1 MKRRILAAALTLCLT
16 MSLVP
21 TAAFAVGGKS
31 FDDVNGHW
39 GQASVERWAGY
50 GVFNGD
56 DAGNFNPD
64 KQMTR
69 AEFATMLANMMG
81 YTAKADKSFG
91 DVASDAWY
99 ADAILK
105 LAAAG
110 VMLGDNNGNA
120 NPNKPISRAEAAVMM
135 CRAFNIQP
143 SNASLNFADSA
154 NVADWARGSMAA
166 LAEKGMMNGVG
177 NNQLAPLAN
186 ITRASVAKLVDN
198 MISEYVTESKTISG
212 DVKGIVLVVGDV
224 DVTVKDATLSENL
237 IVAPKAAGA
246 EVVLT
251 GSTKASD
258 VYVDAA
264 ANVKVDAQATAGD
277 VQLSAPKAAAEVAG
291 KVDTVA
297 TTAAAADAAVTV
309 AKDAAVSK
317 VEVAAPNTN
326 LNVAGKVDTVN
337 VASSAT
343 GAEVKTESSAAIS
356 NVTTSATDVKVSGTG
371 KVENVTANSGTVA
384 VTTPGT
390 KVENKTDSAD
400 NVTANGKPV
409 PPATGGTT
417 TPTKPSGSGGGG
429 GGGTSYTYTVSIGTF
444 EGGKITAN
452 KTQTN
457 DKETIT
463 LTAEPNEGWKLVEVK
478 VTAPGATVATPV
490 TMTGNTGTFTL
501 DAAGTYT
508 VTATFTNPCGGVVA
522 GMFDNLANVKTWL
535 KENGVTATDE
545 AIDSMLNT
553 NFGTPSEP
561 WLFIYLKKG
570 TDAVSVVPGTALS
583 FTVDGKTTA
592 ATWGQT
598 TGQGNLFSVWVGG
611 SHANQDVLPFDGSAG
626 NIVVTA
632 NVGDVT
638 YTSNVVE
645 YVKQG
650 VDADKLVSVT
660 IDNGSGT
667 PTTTKKLPE
676 EKVPLIAPTVEDKYF
691 TGWTVK
697 VGATDATPIAAEVAE
712 YTVPND
718 CTSAITITAQF
729 VDITPAETTFRTP
742 GHAKGTNEATEVQ
755 NFDYAN
761 EYKAAGLSYENS
773 TITVNTAKLMSYI
786 AAGTAKETTKDATSP
801 TAAEKLGFISVNQG
815 AKYVMCGI
823 EFPAI
828 ANAKTADV
836 TYQDGTNGAPNEIKD
851 IDIPTDG
858 VNAHNNSY
866 IHYFALAKYDDN
878 GVTFNPNL
886 TRSFTV
892 VYKDTNGKIIAVHTA
907 SITRTFDMSV
917 PSSSD
922 VITLTPTVNKINSQ
936 DDIRVDGDNSYIC
949 FQLKNTDALFP
960 IQTGKIS
967 GAAKVKDNKLE
978 MLTLWTTGE
987 TPPTAGT
994 PALELPS
1001 ADLTNSSNDYNHH
1014 VGLTLKQTDAL
1025 RTVTY
1030 YFWDTAGKVYKAEIN
1045 VPAKVASD
1053 DQKDES
1059 ASGGDQTDDSKAN
1072 TVTPEA

>member
-177 NNQLAPLAN
+177 NNQLAPLSN

-343 GAEVKTESSAAIS
+343 GAEVKTESSASIS

-409 PPATGGTT
+409 PPSSGGTT
-417 TPTKPSGSGGGG
+417 TPSKPSGGGG
-429 GGGTSYTYTVSIGTF
+429 GGGGNGGTTEPPVQAEGPQLRVTAVSADKTFFTDDTKKASDLGSVAVGKLEKVSDNNYKYTITGTAKGVTGWTHFSSKTEEQSGFYVPVNVAVANPDDYASVSVKIGDKAMLPGTGDDNTQVWNDDLICRISENKTFTLTVTYTEKSDEPATPGAPGGGDGTDTNTPDAGNEQTPGTGDNKPGDGSGSGDNQGSTENKDDTTDQTTTK
-444 EGGKITAN
+444 EGEAAPPATTPTEKTVTYTLDMSDVVCGTESTAN
-452 KTQTN
+452 VVDMSSGIYDLYAKTDTFQQN
-457 DKETIT
+457 IPAQNAFGSNLNFETT
-463 LTAEPNEGWKLVEVK
+463 GTTVK
-478 VTAPGATVATPV
+478 VTGSLNYIAGWTGFNTAVAAEQNGYYLPFMFAAPADV
-490 TMTGNTGTFTL
+490 TTETDQVIVKTEKKDFKIGSL
-501 DAAGTYT
+501 DAENQTEN
-508 VTATFTNPCGGVVA
+508 ATKYFSIFWRLNEA
-522 GMFDNLANVKTWL
+522 S
-535 KENGVTATDE
+535 TD
-545 AIDSMLNT
+545 
-553 NFGTPSEP
+553 
-561 WLFIYLKKG
+561 KKL
-570 TDAVSVVPGTALS
+570 T
-583 FTVDGKTTA
+583 FTVDWDGTGVKYGAATYTIDYSELTLTDPATAELEVTPYDYSAVADGGNNFKQYITYTLAPKATA
-592 ATWGQT
+592 AEDNTVDIPFPITMDKISRIAKKTDDGIVMYQLGG
-598 TGQGNLFSVWVGG
+598 TGTNVIEILDSVSAAPQGS
-611 SHANQDVLPFDGSAG
+611 
-626 NIVVTA
+626 
-632 NVGDVT
+632 DVT
-638 YTSNVVE
+638 H
-645 YVKQG
+645 Q
-650 VDADKLVSVT
+650 A
-660 IDNGSGT
+660 
-667 PTTTKKLPE
+667 
-676 EKVPLIAPTVEDKYF
+676 
-691 TGWTVK
+691 GWTLK
-697 VGATDATPIAAEVAE
+697 RGDTDATQVW
-712 YTVPND
+712 Y
-718 CTSAITITAQF
+718 F
-729 VDITPAETTFRTP
+729 W
-742 GHAKGTNEATEVQ
+742 AKG
-755 NFDYAN
+755 AN
-761 EYKAAGLSYENS
+761 G
-773 TITVNTAKLMSYI
+773 
-786 AAGTAKETTKDATSP
+786 
-801 TAAEKLGFISVNQG
+801 
-815 AKYVMCGI
+815 
-823 EFPAI
+823 
-828 ANAKTADV
+828 
-836 TYQDGTNGAPNEIKD
+836 
-851 IDIPTDG
+851 
-858 VNAHNNSY
+858 
-866 IHYFALAKYDDN
+866 
-878 GVTFNPNL
+878 
-886 TRSFTV
+886 
-892 VYKDTNGKIIAVHTA
+892 
-907 SITRTFDMSV
+907 
-917 PSSSD
+917 
-922 VITLTPTVNKINSQ
+922 
-936 DDIRVDGDNSYIC
+936 
-949 FQLKNTDALFP
+949 
-960 IQTGKIS
+960 
-967 GAAKVKDNKLE
+967 
-978 MLTLWTTGE
+978 
-987 TPPTAGT
+987 
-994 PALELPS
+994 S
-1001 ADLTNSSNDYNHH
+1001 ADT
-1014 VGLTLKQTDAL
+1014 
-1025 RTVTY
+1025 
-1030 YFWDTAGKVYKAEIN
+1030 VYKATFE
-1045 VPAKVASD
+1045 VPQAISNLGAAFGDTVIKVPSGSTW
-1053 DQKDES
+1053 KDVVNKAPS
-1059 ASGGDQTDDSKAN
+1059 SDSK
-1072 TVTPEA
+1072 

>member
-409 PPATGGTT
+409 PPSSGGTT
-417 TPTKPSGSGGGG
+417 TPSKPSGGGG
-429 GGGTSYTYTVSIGTF
+429 GGGGNGGTTEPPVQAEGPQLRVTAVSADKTFFTNDTKKASDLGNVTVGKLEKVSENYKYAITGTAKGVTGWTHFSSKTEEQSGFYVPVNVAVANPDDYASVSVKIGDKAMLPGTGDDSTQVWNDDLICRISENKTFTLTVTYTEKSDEPTTPDAPDDGNGTGSETPDTGNEQTPGTGDNKPGGGSGSGDNQGITENKDDTTDQTTTKEGEAAPPATTPTEKTVTYTLDMSGVVCGTESTADVVNMSSSIYGLYTKADTFKENIPAQNAFGSNLNFATTGT
-444 EGGKITAN
+444 T
-452 KTQTN
+452 
-457 DKETIT
+457 
-463 LTAEPNEGWKLVEVK
+463 VK
-478 VTAPGATVATPV
+478 VTGSLNYIAGWTGFNTSVAAEQNGYYLPFMFAAPDDV
-490 TMTGNTGTFTL
+490 TTDGNQVIVKTGKKEFTIGSL
-501 DAAGTYT
+501 DAESKDSTTKY
-508 VTATFTNPCGGVVA
+508 FSIFWRLN
-522 GMFDNLANVKTWL
+522 
-535 KENGVTATDE
+535 E
-545 AIDSMLNT
+545 ASNSD
-553 NFGTPSEP
+553 
-561 WLFIYLKKG
+561 KKL
-570 TDAVSVVPGTALS
+570 T
-583 FTVDGKTTA
+583 FTVDWDGTGVKYGAATYTIDYSDLTLNKPSTTA
-592 ATWGQT
+592 LTVTPYDYSAVQSNSTLNQYITWT
-598 TGQGNLFSVWVGG
+598 L
-611 SHANQDVLPFDGSAG
+611 
-626 NIVVTA
+626 
-632 NVGDVT
+632 
-638 YTSNVVE
+638 
-645 YVKQG
+645 K
-650 VDADKLVSVT
+650 
-660 IDNGSGT
+660 NGSSDFLI
-667 PTTTKKLPE
+667 TKE
-676 EKVPLIAPTVEDKYF
+676 TVSK
-691 TGWTVK
+691 
-697 VGATDATPIAAEVAE
+697 I
-712 YTVPND
+712 
-718 CTSAITITAQF
+718 
-729 VDITPAETTFRTP
+729 
-742 GHAKGTNEATEVQ
+742 
-755 NFDYAN
+755 
-761 EYKAAGLSYENS
+761 
-773 TITVNTAKLMSYI
+773 
-786 AAGTAKETTKDATSP
+786 AKETDKGIVMYT
-801 TAAEKLGFISVNQG
+801 LGG
-815 AKYVMCGI
+815 
-823 EFPAI
+823 
-828 ANAKTADV
+828 
-836 TYQDGTNGAPNEIKD
+836 
-851 IDIPTDG
+851 
-858 VNAHNNSY
+858 
-866 IHYFALAKYDDN
+866 
-878 GVTFNPNL
+878 
-886 TRSFTV
+886 
-892 VYKDTNGKIIAVHTA
+892 
-907 SITRTFDMSV
+907 
-917 PSSSD
+917 
-922 VITLTPTVNKINSQ
+922 
-936 DDIRVDGDNSYIC
+936 DGDNSIEI
-949 FQLKNTDALFP
+949 LDKWDDSNSGLDKGH
-960 IQTGKIS
+960 QTGWTLKRGTEGTTSIWYFWAK
-967 GAAKVKDNKLE
+967 GAN
-978 MLTLWTTGE
+978 G
-987 TPPTAGT
+987 
-994 PALELPS
+994 S
-1001 ADLTNSSNDYNHH
+1001 ADT
-1014 VGLTLKQTDAL
+1014 
-1025 RTVTY
+1025 
-1030 YFWDTAGKVYKAEIN
+1030 VYKATFE
-1045 VPAKVASD
+1045 VPAASS
-1053 DQKDES
+1053 QITS
-1059 ASGGDQTDDSKAN
+1059 AFGDTKITLSEGQTLADVVNKAPSSNSDS
-1072 TVTPEA
+1072 E

>member
-429 GGGTSYTYTVSIGTF
+429 GGGTRDR
-444 EGGKITAN
+444 K
-452 KTQTN
+452 
-457 DKETIT
+457 
-463 LTAEPNEGWKLVEVK
+463 
-478 VTAPGATVATPV
+478 
-490 TMTGNTGTFTL
+490 
-501 DAAGTYT
+501 
-508 VTATFTNPCGGVVA
+508 
-522 GMFDNLANVKTWL
+522 
-535 KENGVTATDE
+535 
-545 AIDSMLNT
+545 
-553 NFGTPSEP
+553 
-561 WLFIYLKKG
+561 
-570 TDAVSVVPGTALS
+570 SVV
-583 FTVDGKTTA
+583 
-592 ATWGQT
+592 
-598 TGQGNLFSVWVGG
+598 
-611 SHANQDVLPFDGSAG
+611 
-626 NIVVTA
+626 
-632 NVGDVT
+632 
-638 YTSNVVE
+638 
-645 YVKQG
+645 
-650 VDADKLVSVT
+650 
-660 IDNGSGT
+660 
-667 PTTTKKLPE
+667 
-676 EKVPLIAPTVEDKYF
+676 
-691 TGWTVK
+691 
-697 VGATDATPIAAEVAE
+697 
-712 YTVPND
+712 
-718 CTSAITITAQF
+718 
-729 VDITPAETTFRTP
+729 
-742 GHAKGTNEATEVQ
+742 
-755 NFDYAN
+755 
-761 EYKAAGLSYENS
+761 
-773 TITVNTAKLMSYI
+773 
-786 AAGTAKETTKDATSP
+786 
-801 TAAEKLGFISVNQG
+801 
-815 AKYVMCGI
+815 
-823 EFPAI
+823 
-828 ANAKTADV
+828 
-836 TYQDGTNGAPNEIKD
+836 
-851 IDIPTDG
+851 
-858 VNAHNNSY
+858 
-866 IHYFALAKYDDN
+866 
-878 GVTFNPNL
+878 
-886 TRSFTV
+886 
-892 VYKDTNGKIIAVHTA
+892 
-907 SITRTFDMSV
+907 
-917 PSSSD
+917 
-922 VITLTPTVNKINSQ
+922 
-936 DDIRVDGDNSYIC
+936 
-949 FQLKNTDALFP
+949 
-960 IQTGKIS
+960 
-967 GAAKVKDNKLE
+967 
-978 MLTLWTTGE
+978 
-987 TPPTAGT
+987 
-994 PALELPS
+994 
-1001 ADLTNSSNDYNHH
+1001 
-1014 VGLTLKQTDAL
+1014 
-1025 RTVTY
+1025 
-1030 YFWDTAGKVYKAEIN
+1030 
-1045 VPAKVASD
+1045 
-1053 DQKDES
+1053 
-1059 ASGGDQTDDSKAN
+1059 
-1072 TVTPEA
+1072 

>member
-16 MSLVP
+16 MSLVS

-409 PPATGGTT
+409 PPSSGGTT
-417 TPTKPSGSGGGG
+417 TPSKPSGSGGGG
-429 GGGTSYTYTVSIGTF
+429 GGGNGGTPTPPPVEATGPKLTVTAVSPDKTFFAGDPKKASDLGSVTVSALAEDDGNYKYTITGEAKGVTNWTQFSSKTEEQSGFYVPVNVAVEKGTYQNVTVTVKNSASSSETTMLPGTDAEGNQVWSDDLVCRINDHQTFVITVKYTEKSADTDTDKPGDGTGTDTPSTDGSDKDPTPDTDTGKTPDNESNPASQADTPTEKTVTYTLDMSGVVCGTPS
-444 EGGKITAN
+444 TAN
-452 KTQTN
+452 VENMSSSIYGLYEKTDTFKQDIPAQNAFGSNLNFAT
-457 DKETIT
+457 TGT
-463 LTAEPNEGWKLVEVK
+463 TVK
-478 VTAPGATVATPV
+478 VTGSLNYIAGWTGFNTSVAAEQNGYYLPFMFAAPDDV
-490 TMTGNTGTFTL
+490 TTDGNQVIVKTGKKEFTIGSL
-501 DAAGTYT
+501 DAESKDSTTKY
-508 VTATFTNPCGGVVA
+508 FSIFWRLN
-522 GMFDNLANVKTWL
+522 
-535 KENGVTATDE
+535 E
-545 AIDSMLNT
+545 ASNSD
-553 NFGTPSEP
+553 
-561 WLFIYLKKG
+561 KKL
-570 TDAVSVVPGTALS
+570 T
-583 FTVDGKTTA
+583 FTVDWDGTGVKYGATTYTIDYSKLTLTDPATAELKVTPYDYSAVKDDGGNTFKQYITYTLAPNAA
-592 ATWGQT
+592 AT
-598 TGQGNLFSVWVGG
+598 
-611 SHANQDVLPFDGSAG
+611 DGSSGAE
-626 NIVVTA
+626 NIPFPITKDKISRIAKKTDDGIVMYQLGGTGT
-632 NVGDVT
+632 NVIEILNSVNDAPQGSDVT
-638 YTSNVVE
+638 H
-645 YVKQG
+645 Q
-650 VDADKLVSVT
+650 
-660 IDNGSGT
+660 
-667 PTTTKKLPE
+667 
-676 EKVPLIAPTVEDKYF
+676 
-691 TGWTVK
+691 TGWTLK
-697 VGATDATPIAAEVAE
+697 RSDADATQVW
-712 YTVPND
+712 Y
-718 CTSAITITAQF
+718 F
-729 VDITPAETTFRTP
+729 W
-742 GHAKGTNEATEVQ
+742 AKG
-755 NFDYAN
+755 AN
-761 EYKAAGLSYENS
+761 G
-773 TITVNTAKLMSYI
+773 
-786 AAGTAKETTKDATSP
+786 
-801 TAAEKLGFISVNQG
+801 
-815 AKYVMCGI
+815 
-823 EFPAI
+823 
-828 ANAKTADV
+828 
-836 TYQDGTNGAPNEIKD
+836 
-851 IDIPTDG
+851 
-858 VNAHNNSY
+858 
-866 IHYFALAKYDDN
+866 
-878 GVTFNPNL
+878 
-886 TRSFTV
+886 
-892 VYKDTNGKIIAVHTA
+892 
-907 SITRTFDMSV
+907 
-917 PSSSD
+917 
-922 VITLTPTVNKINSQ
+922 
-936 DDIRVDGDNSYIC
+936 
-949 FQLKNTDALFP
+949 
-960 IQTGKIS
+960 
-967 GAAKVKDNKLE
+967 
-978 MLTLWTTGE
+978 
-987 TPPTAGT
+987 
-994 PALELPS
+994 S
-1001 ADLTNSSNDYNHH
+1001 ADT
-1014 VGLTLKQTDAL
+1014 
-1025 RTVTY
+1025 
-1030 YFWDTAGKVYKAEIN
+1030 VYKATFE
-1045 VPAKVASD
+1045 VPKAITGLTSAFEDTVIKVSEGSTWKDVVNKAPSSD
-1053 DQKDES
+1053 LSKDIK
-1059 ASGGDQTDDSKAN
+1059 T
-1072 TVTPEA
+1072 